1 MLLTI
6 TTTHQPATDLG
17 YLLHKHPNKC
27 QSFPMSFGQT
37 HIFYPEATTERCT
50 AALLLDINPIKLV
63 RGLSSNLEQYVN
75 DRPYVASSFMSVAIS
90 KVFWTAL
97 SGRCNNF
104 PDLAE
109 REIPLQAHLPVL
121 PCRGKASLIKELFE
135 PLEYEVEVNTLPLD
149 ETFPQWQDSVY
160 LDVTLSST
168 IRLADLLTHLY
179 VLIPVLDDDK
189 HYWVGD
195 EEIEKLL
202 RHGGGWLNN
211 HPYKEKITQ
220 RYLKRRWSLAKK
232 ALAQLTEEDSQN
244 LEEKDLAQ
252 DREEAAIEKPISLN
266 SVVLDAET
274 SSAYPT
280 LNQQRLNLVAQ
291 TLIEH
296 RVKRVIDLGCGEGKL
311 LKHLLKHKSIEQIM
325 GVDVSYRTLEI
336 AKKRLKFDDLPF
348 HQRDKIELIQGSL
361 TYRDKRFGGYD
372 AATLIEVIEHLDYNR
387 LAALER
393 VVFEFARP
401 RLVIVTTP
409 NIEYNELFESL
420 PSGKLRHQDHRFEWT
435 RREFQAWGND
445 VASRFDY
452 QITFQGIGNED
463 VLVGTP
469 TQMAIFTSMS

>member
-6 TTTHQPATDLG
+6 TTNHRPATNLG
-17 YLLHKHPNKC
+17 YLLHKHPSKC
-27 QSFPMSFGQT
+27 QTFPISFGKA
-37 HIFYPEATTERCT
+37 HVFYPEATTESCT
-50 AALLLDINPIKLV
+50 AALLLDINPVELV
-63 RGLSSNLEQYVN
+63 RSKSSVKDSLLEQYVN

-90 KVFWTAL
+90 KVFRTAL
-97 SGRCNNF
+97 AGHCNNF
-104 PDLAE
+104 PELAE
-109 REIPLQAHLPVL
+109 SKIPLQAHLPVL
-121 PCRGKASLIKELFE
+121 PCRGGISLIKDLFE
-135 PLEYEVEVNTLPLD
+135 PLGYEVEAEPLPLD
-149 ETFPQWQDSVY
+149 ETFPQWQNSVY

-168 IRLADLLTHLY
+168 IRLADLLSHLY

-202 RHGGGWLNN
+202 RHGEGWLNT
-211 HPYKEKITQ
+211 HPDKEKITQ

-266 SVVLDAET
+266 
-274 SSAYPT
+274 
-280 LNQQRLNLVAQ
+280 QQRLDLVAQ

-311 LKHLLKHKSIEQIM
+311 LKHLLHNKSIEQIT

-336 AKKRLKFDDLPF
+336 AKKRLKRDNLPF
-348 HQRDKIELIQGSL
+348 YQKDKIELLQGSL
-361 TYRDKRFGGYD
+361 TYRDKRFSGYD
-372 AATLIEVIEHLDYNR
+372 AATLIEVVEHLDSNR
-387 LAALER
+387 LGALER

-401 RLVIVTTP
+401 RLIVVTTP
-409 NIEYNELFESL
+409 NIEYNVLFESL

-435 RREFQAWGND
+435 RQEFQAWGND

-452 QITFQGIGNED
+452 QVTFQGIGD
-463 VLVGTP
+463 KDTVLGTP
-469 TQMAIFTSMS
+469 TQMAIFTSKS

>member
-1 MLLTI
+1 
-6 TTTHQPATDLG
+6 
-17 YLLHKHPNKC
+17 
-27 QSFPMSFGQT
+27 MSFGQT

-50 AALLLDINPIKLV
+50 AALLLDIDPVELV

-75 DRPYVASSFMSVAIS
+75 DRSYVASSLMSVAIS
-90 KVFWTAL
+90 KVFRTAL
-97 SGRCNNF
+97 SRRCNNF

-109 REIPLQAHLPVL
+109 H
-121 PCRGKASLIKELFE
+121 
-135 PLEYEVEVNTLPLD
+135 
-149 ETFPQWQDSVY
+149 
-160 LDVTLSST
+160 
-168 IRLADLLTHLY
+168 LLTHLY

-202 RHGGGWLNN
+202 RHGEGWLNN

-244 LEEKDLAQ
+244 LEAKDLAQ

-266 SVVLDAET
+266 R
-274 SSAYPT
+274 
-280 LNQQRLNLVAQ
+280 QRLELVAQ

-296 RVKRVIDLGCGEGKL
+296 WVKRVIDLGCGEGKL
-311 LKHLLKHKSIEQIM
+311 LKLLRQNKFIEQIT
-325 GVDVSYRTLEI
+325 GVNVSYRNLEI
-336 AKKRLKFDDLPF
+336 AKKRLRLDDLPF

-361 TYRDKRFGGYD
+361 TYRDKRFNSYD
-372 AATLIEVIEHLDYNR
+372 AATLIEVIEHLDSNR

-393 VVFEFARP
+393 VVFEFAQP
-401 RLVIVTTP
+401 KLVIVATP
-409 NIEYNELFESL
+409 NIEYNVLFESL
-420 PSGKLRHQDHRFEWT
+420 PNGKLRHQDHRFEWT
-435 RREFQAWGND
+435 RQEFQAWGND